1 MNRFKTA
8 FLSEFVKHSKS
19 IKMVSA
25 NAFKRVCKTFFKDL
39 YRYDLVQTP
48 KMNIDFRLLFSLK

>member
-19 IKMVSA
+19 TKMVSA
-25 NAFKRVCKTFFKDL
+25 NAFKRVCKTFSQDYIDMIWFKH
-39 YRYDLVQTP
+39 Q
-48 KMNIDFRLLFSLK
+48 K